1 MSGSVLHIL
10 TYLPSVTQLLSV
22 RIKIHSQAVWL
33 QPLLLCSVASVCK
46 LALSLLV
53 VPLVNLPQT
62 EPLLLPPRPVPAAL
76 RSSGFATSKPWGNPR
91 VVFSLCWSLH
101 APCLDHHQFVAIRS
115 LRSAENLILG
125 PPRPAPTA
133 HWDLLPFLP
142 ELSWEL
148 PACQRALWFQL
159 SWPPPVLSCSLHVSV
174 LFK

>member
-22 RIKIHSQAVWL
+22 GIKIHSQAVWL
-33 QPLLLCSVASVCK
+33 QPLLSSSVAFVCK

-53 VPLVNLPQT
+53 VSLVNLPQT
-62 EPLLLPPRPVPAAL
+62 EPLLLPSRPVPAAP
-76 RSSGFATSKPWGNPR
+76 RGSSSATSKPWGSPR
-91 VVFSLCWSLH
+91 VVLGLCWSLH
-101 APCLDHHQFVAIRS
+101 IPRLDHHQFVAIRS
-115 LRSAENLILG
+115 LRSAENLNLG

-133 HWDLLPFLP
+133 RSVLLPFLP

-159 SWPPPVLSCSLHVSV
+159 SWPPLVLNWSLHVSV